1 MIRTFK
7 SQTQIFYI
15 KSVIATKMSNCGA
28 NYRAGQTVTDTEGQS
43 EIQCSKILINL
54 SEVHKEKGEV
64 MITDGWRD
72 RS

>member
-1 MIRTFK
+1 MNRTFK

-28 NYRAGQTVTDTEGQS
+28 NEPVRLSQIPRARVRSSVQKYR
-43 EIQCSKILINL
+43 INL